1 MCKKQLNIHTPHQ
14 LGLLFTLLWA
24 KEKGIS
30 PHSSREEQAGTSK
43 NDEENSSSREP
54 SLQAPFTHPGM
65 HFPPIPPALATLQ
78 TAAPMR
84 PCHVVTL
91 GHFGVSQT
99 TQGPA
104 PNPISLPPAGAR
116 LLWKSKTEETFAHH
130 PFGFN
135 KTSQPAIW
143 YQMSKG
149 VCFKKVHMHILV
161 YSHSNMCTS
170 V

>member
-24 KEKGIS
+24 KEKGIP

-130 PFGFN
+130 PLVLTKLLNQPFGIKWAKVF
-135 KTSQPAIW
+135 AL
-143 YQMSKG
+143 
-149 VCFKKVHMHILV
+149 KKYICTYWCTHI
-161 YSHSNMCTS
+161 
-170 V
+170 